1 MKKNLYQDEITKD
14 LILDSNKNLKLT
26 STLQEY
32 VSQKIENKLRF
43 LKGEW
48 FLNVDLGVPYF
59 ETIFKKNPD
68 INLINT
74 IFIREIRSIEEVI
87 EIIKFETDYD
97 SSLRSFSIDL
107 EVKIY
112 DDSVIV
118 INGLEL

>member
-1 MKKNLYQDEITKD
+1 MKKNLYQNEITKD
-14 LILDSNKNLKLT
+14 IEIDANKNLRFT
-26 STLQEY
+26 TTLQEY
-32 VSQKIENKLRF
+32 ISQKIENKLRF

-48 FLNVDLGVPYF
+48 FLNTDLGIPYF

-87 EIIKFETDYD
+87 EIIKFETNYD
-97 SSLRSFSIDL
+97 VSLRTFSINL

-112 DDSVIV
+112 DGSVIV
-118 INGLEL
+118 INELEL